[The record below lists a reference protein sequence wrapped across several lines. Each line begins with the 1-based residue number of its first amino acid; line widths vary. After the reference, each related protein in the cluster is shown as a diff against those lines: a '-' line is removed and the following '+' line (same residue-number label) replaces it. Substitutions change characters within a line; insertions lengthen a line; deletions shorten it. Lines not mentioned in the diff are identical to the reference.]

1 MKSILIILMLL
12 YAGNLF
18 SQIKQRSSGTS
29 AYLGVGYK
37 FVFLTNSAAQDAY
50 PFFQLSNGD
59 FLKEIDGMLG
69 VSFNDKVA
77 VEFSPAYLFTNASSG
92 EGYYYKYQNTNF
104 FYYPVYTNL
113 FALPLNLRI
122 KFFPFSN
129 GTSDMLKKV
138 YIGAGGGAMYIDEQI
153 TNQVYSE
160 NSRINYL
167 GTYTYKNDFWT
178 PDYEI
183 LLGINSFSKIGFGF
197 ELSYRFVP
205 LNQSRVNPIISSVAD
220 NFNSINFTANII
232 YSFDN

>member
-1 MKSILIILMLL
+1 
-12 YAGNLF
+12 
-18 SQIKQRSSGTS
+18 
-29 AYLGVGYK
+29 
-37 FVFLTNSAAQDAY
+37 
-50 PFFQLSNGD
+50 
-59 FLKEIDGMLG
+59 
-69 VSFNDKVA
+69 
-77 VEFSPAYLFTNASSG
+77 
-92 EGYYYKYQNTNF
+92 
-104 FYYPVYTNL
+104 
-113 FALPLNLRI
+113 
-122 KFFPFSN
+122 
-129 GTSDMLKKV
+129 
-138 YIGAGGGAMYIDEQI
+138 MYIDEQI